1 MNGATAARRPHD
13 DGGVGAQLGHD
24 LRRWAHEQRFALWTT
39 FAFVVVNLCWWL
51 WYAVQHRTLP
61 YASMRTTLGAFD
73 LARLMPS
80 LVLTRSVFQLVVEA
94 LLILCMLCIAEPMM
108 GVWRTIGASLAS
120 AAIGI
125 TFGLLL
131 CAGFNA
137 LLQDNAIIY
146 HVPFTLSPL
155 VLVIGALF
163 ASTAFA
169 YQLWRR
175 RIRLIG
181 YTAILV
187 VLLYGGNPG
196 DYCMLVAAVAGQ
208 LIGRAM
214 AGPPIED
221 EAWHWQ
227 YSSSSETRRILGA
240 IGAVLALGPIVAATS
255 RSHAGP
261 LTGLAWVLS
270 PGSVNTGKLASCM
283 HGQVTSGCF
292 RQYELM
298 RASMTGDLIRSVLP
312 LLVMLALAWGV
323 YLGRRTAAVCS
334 IVFYLASSVIT
345 VSYYLVMPFALGSS
359 ATAFSGRAIE
369 TCLVNTLVPLLYAIA
384 IIAKLPDFSI
394 RTKARP
400 LRIGLIVLGATF
412 VACAAVYLIF
422 GLTRPGDFTPR
433 PGLRVLL
440 AELPGRFLPIGFL
453 TNTRLAFMPD
463 TPIASLVYQ
472 GVGIVFWVVFVVVAF
487 AWLNATIDYDRKAR
501 ARAEELVEHGGESM
515 SFMTTWEG
523 NEYWISPTGRSAV
536 AYRVLNHIA
545 LTTTGPFGD
554 PEEWMSDLDE
564 FARFCRDH
572 SWSPVFYAVHQPAR
586 DHLATLGWHSI
597 MVGDEMVIDPQSWKT
612 TGKKWQDVRT
622 AINKAKREGIT
633 DEMSTYEDAPA
644 DVQTQIQEI
653 SEQWS
658 QGKALPEMKFTLG
671 GVEELKDPRVRI
683 LYAIDADGVVQAVTS
698 WLPTWRDGHIAGWTL
713 DFMRYRPG
721 SYNGIMEFLIARMA
735 QRMHD
740 WDEEHPDEKVD
751 FISLSAAPLT
761 GLHDAS
767 EAKPDDDTNIDG
779 TVMLQHSLALVA
791 DLLEPAYGF
800 RSLYNFKKKFQP
812 SEHPVYICYPDSALL
827 ANLGIAI
834 VRAYLPTLTF
844 RGALGMLS
852 TFKPKKDTAKTNAA
866 KKEGAAKETGA
877 EKDDA
882 PAQQAAPAKDDRP
895 QAPKQDTMS
904 LKQPKQPN
912 QQ

>member
-1 MNGATAARRPHD
+1 MSGQTTARRPHD
-13 DGGVGAQLGHD
+13 DGGAGVQLGRD

-39 FAFVVVNLCWWL
+39 FGFVVVNLCWWL
-51 WYAVQHRTLP
+51 WYAAQHRTLP
-61 YASMRTTLGAFD
+61 YASMHTTLGAFD
-73 LARLMPS
+73 LARLLPS
-80 LVLTRSVFQLVVEA
+80 LVLTRSVFQLIVEA
-94 LLILCMLCIAEPMM
+94 LLIVCMLCIAEPMM
-108 GVWRTIGASLAS
+108 GVWRTVTASLSS
-120 AAIGI
+120 AVIGI
-125 TFGLLL
+125 AFGLLL

-155 VLVIGALF
+155 VLVVGALF

-175 RIRLIG
+175 RILLIG
-181 YTAILV
+181 YTTILV

-196 DYCMLVAAVAGQ
+196 DYCLLVAAIAGQ

-240 IGAVLALGPIVAATS
+240 IGVVLAVGPVIAATS

-270 PGSVNTGKLASCM
+270 PVSVNTGKLASCM
-283 HGQVTSGCF
+283 HGQITSGCF
-292 RQYELM
+292 HQYELM
-298 RASMTGDLIRSVLP
+298 RASMTGDLLRSVLP
-312 LLVMLALAWGV
+312 LLVMVALAIGV
-323 YLGRRTAAVCS
+323 YLGRRAAAVCS
-334 IVFYLASSVIT
+334 IVFYLASSAIT
-345 VSYYLVMPFALGSS
+345 VCYYLVMPFASG
-359 ATAFSGRAIE
+359 AAMPFSGRAVE
-369 TCLVNTLVPLLYAIA
+369 TCVVNTLVPLLYAVA
-384 IIAKLPDFSI
+384 LIAKLPDFSI

-400 LRIGLIVLGATF
+400 LHVGLIVLGATL
-412 VACAAVYLIF
+412 VLCAAVYLVF
-422 GLTRPGDFTPR
+422 GLTHAADFAPR

-453 TNTRLAFMPD
+453 TNTRLAFVPG
-463 TPIASLVYQ
+463 TALASAVYQ
-472 GVGIVFWVVFVVVAF
+472 GVGIVFWIVFVVVAF
-487 AWLNATIDYDRKAR
+487 AWLNATIDYDRKAH

-554 PEEWMSDLDE
+554 SEEWMSDLDE

-572 SWSPVFYAVHQPAR
+572 SWSPVFYAVHRPAR
-586 DHLATLGWHSI
+586 DHLARLGWHSI
-597 MVGDEMVIDPQSWKT
+597 MVGDEMVIDPRAWKT

-633 DEMSTYEDAPA
+633 DVMGTYADAPS

-698 WLPTWRDGHIAGWTL
+698 WLPTWRDGHVAGWTL
-713 DFMRYRPG
+713 DFMRYHSG

-740 WDEEHPDEKVD
+740 WDEEHPDEPVD

-767 EAKPDDDTNIDG
+767 EAKPDDGANIDG

-800 RSLYNFKKKFQP
+800 KSLYNFKKKFQP
-812 SEHPVYICYPDSALL
+812 SEHPVYICYLDSALL

-852 TFKPKKDTAKTNAA
+852 SFKPKKADDDTDKKKDADA
-866 KKEGAAKETGA
+866 KKDPDSAQHDPGAQVAHQ
-877 EKDDA
+877 D
-882 PAQQAAPAKDDRP
+882 P
-895 QAPKQDTMS
+895 PKQA
-904 LKQPKQPN
+904 
-912 QQ
+912 

>member
-1 MNGATAARRPHD
+1 MNAQPKARLHANGD
-13 DGGVGAQLGHD
+13 GVGAQLAHD
-24 LRRWAHEQRFALWTT
+24 LRQWAHEQRFALWTT
-39 FAFVVVNLCWWL
+39 FGFVVINVCWWL
-51 WYAVQHRTLP
+51 AYAVRHRTLP
-61 YASMRTTLGAFD
+61 YASMDTTLGAFD
-73 LARLMPS
+73 IAHLMPS
-80 LVLTRSVFQLVVEA
+80 LILTRGVFQLIVEA
-94 LLILCMLCIAEPMM
+94 LLILCMLCIAEPIM
-108 GVWRTIGASLAS
+108 GVWRTVGSALAS
-120 AAIGI
+120 AAIGVVL
-125 TFGLLL
+125 GLLL
-131 CAGFNA
+131 CAGFNT
-137 LLQDNAIIY
+137 LLQDKAIIY
-146 HVPFTLSPL
+146 HVSFTLSPL
-155 VLVIGALF
+155 VLVVGALF

-169 YQLWRR
+169 YQQWRR

-221 EAWHWQ
+221 DAWHWQ
-227 YSSSSETRRILGA
+227 YSSSTEVRRILGS
-240 IGAVLALGPIVAATS
+240 IGIVLALGPIAAATS

-270 PGSVNTGKLASCM
+270 PASVNTGKLASCM
-283 HGQVTSGCF
+283 HGHITNGCF
-292 RQYELM
+292 EQYELM

-312 LLVMLALAWGV
+312 LLVMVALAWGV

-334 IVFYLASSVIT
+334 IVFYIASAVIT
-345 VSYYLVMPFALGSS
+345 VCYYVVMPSVA
-359 ATAFSGRAIE
+359 ANAAMPFSGRALE
-369 TCLVNTLVPLLYAIA
+369 TCLINTLVPLIYAIVL
-384 IIAKLPDFSI
+384 IIELPAFSI
-394 RTKARP
+394 RTKERT
-400 LRIGLIVLGATF
+400 LRIGLFVLAATF
-412 VACAAVYLIF
+412 VVCAAIYLVF
-422 GLTRPGDFTPR
+422 GLVRGDDFTPR

-440 AELPGRFLPIGFL
+440 AELPGRFLPVGFL
-453 TNTRLAFMPD
+453 TNTRLAFVPD
-463 TPIASLVYQ
+463 TPLASFVYQ
-472 GVGIVFWVVFVVVAF
+472 GVGVMFWIVFVVVAF
-487 AWLNATIDYDRKAR
+487 AWLNATIDYDRKAH

-515 SFMTTWEG
+515 SFMATWEG
-523 NEYWISPTGRSAV
+523 NEYWLSGTKRSAV

-572 SWSPVFYAVHQPAR
+572 SWSPVFYAVHEPAR
-586 DHLATLGWHSI
+586 DHLAKLGWHSI

-633 DEMSTYEDAPA
+633 DEMGTYEDAPA
-644 DVQTQIQEI
+644 DVQEQIQEI
-653 SEQWS
+653 SDQWS

-671 GVEELKDPRVRI
+671 GVEELKDPRVQV
-683 LYAIDADGVVQAVTS
+683 LYAIDGDGVVQAVTS
-698 WLPTWRDGHIAGWTL
+698 WLPTWHNGRVIGWTL
-713 DFMRYRPG
+713 DFMRYRIG

-740 WDEEHPDEKVD
+740 WGVEHPDEQIR

-761 GLHDAS
+761 GLHSAS
-767 EAKPDDDTNIDG
+767 DAKPDDTSNIDG

-800 RSLYNFKKKFQP
+800 KSLYNFKKKFQP

-852 TFKPKKDTAKTNAA
+852 SFKPKKSDDKQSDRKKSTTNTSDARKTDAQPATPDKEPDADTAPK
-866 KKEGAAKETGA
+866 
-877 EKDDA
+877 DA
-882 PAQQAAPAKDDRP
+882 PTQHAQE
-895 QAPKQDTMS
+895 
-904 LKQPKQPN
+904 
-912 QQ
+912 